1 MYQIKSSVDLDK
13 AELLLYEEV
22 TRMPPFRRKT
32 LVLVGSEG
40 VGRRTLKN
48 RLINSD
54 PDRFGTTMPR
64 QLFQILTNIFF
75 PILILLT
82 WFMVICMLIWT
93 FDLIDNFFIN
103 LDLGLIDWWFQI
115 MIDFFSRLMNRY
127 FEANAWAWRRWNGL
141 LVRGTRWDGARH
153 ARPPIPWVRRAQ
165 WPLVRNQTG

>member
-82 WFMVICMLIWT
+82 WFMVICMLI
-93 FDLIDNFFIN
+93 
-103 LDLGLIDWWFQI
+103 
-115 MIDFFSRLMNRY
+115 
-127 FEANAWAWRRWNGL
+127 
-141 LVRGTRWDGARH
+141 
-153 ARPPIPWVRRAQ
+153 
-165 WPLVRNQTG
+165 